1 MRDFNHI
8 KKILLKEYETI
19 GKRNEMEL
27 VAFLEGMTYL
37 QDYIESN
44 QEEIPLNEYVPEE
57 QRISCLQKQLE
68 NAEKQLPK
76 MDKLKAE
83 NIKLQNTIDTVRNLS
98 KSEFKEFKRDERI
111 KSLSEELEKEKEKN
125 KQLAIENFQL
135 KRNM

>member
-68 NAEKQLPK
+68 KAEKQLSK

-125 KQLAIENFQL
+125 KQLAIENYQL